1 MICFRADSDFDT
13 GLTQSYV
20 PVVNTMS
27 STFPDYYKLLNVT
40 KSATADEIRQAYKK
54 ESLRFSGIVI
64 VPAVLLIFAVS

>member
-1 MICFRADSDFDT
+1 
-13 GLTQSYV
+13 
-20 PVVNTMS
+20 MS

-64 VPAVLLIFAVS
+64 VPVVLLIFAVS